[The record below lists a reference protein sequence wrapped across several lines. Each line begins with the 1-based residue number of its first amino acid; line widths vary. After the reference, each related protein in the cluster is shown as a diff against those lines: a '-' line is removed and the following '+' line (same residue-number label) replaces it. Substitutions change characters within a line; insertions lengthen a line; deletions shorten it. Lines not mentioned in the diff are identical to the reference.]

1 MLGSSRITV
10 TLSATTELTQDTAD
24 PNGYNNPRFP
34 TYITNGLGGHY
45 DGQDLIDDP
54 LPPNIAVGIEKVYGW
69 SRLTFANATHMRQQ
83 FIAARNGSVVD
94 EFWLYREH

>member
-1 MLGSSRITV
+1 MLI
-10 TLSATTELTQDTAD
+10 ADTAD

-34 TYITNGLGGHY
+34 TYISNGLGGHY
-45 DGQDLIDDP
+45 DGQDVIDNP
-54 LPPNIAVGIEKVYGW
+54 LPPNIAYGVEKVYGW
-69 SRLTFANATHMRQQ
+69 SRLTFANATHMRQE